1 MKKRKMCLNLGNDT
15 LYVNN
20 KEVNLQTTSNGH
32 YLLPLLKVGIT
43 PNVYL
48 LESTEGNK
56 KEKLKLMNKLHYQ
69 FGHPRSQRLKG
80 LLKNAGI
87 TDEEYDQCIDEISEG
102 CEICKKYQ
110 RTPSRPIVSL
120 PLAKDFNDVAMD
132 LKE

>member
-1 MKKRKMCLNLGNDT
+1 M
-15 LYVNN
+15 NN

-56 KEKLKLMNKLHYQ
+56 KEKFKLMKKLHYQ
-69 FGHPRSQRLKG
+69 FGHPRSHRLKS

-102 CEICKKYQ
+102 CEICKKY
-110 RTPSRPIVSL
+110 
-120 PLAKDFNDVAMD
+120 
-132 LKE
+132 